1 MNKKS
6 TIFIAGHAGL
16 VGSAVYRNLSGHGY
30 QNLITIEKSKL
41 DLTDFKKV
49 DHFFRKNNIKYMIIC
64 AAKAGGI
71 LANKNYPVQFF
82 NENILIQNSLLNLA
96 LKYKLKRTI
105 FLGTSCIYPNNSK
118 TPIKEDALLNGKVHE
133 TNEAYAIAKIAGI
146 KLCDSLYKQ
155 YALDIVALMPTNV
168 YGVNDK
174 YSKKF
179 SHVIPAMI
187 AKFLD
192 AKNKNQKN
200 VKLWG
205 DGSPEREFIF
215 SDDLA
220 EAIYIILK
228 TDKKKLY
235 NLCNNSFP
243 IINVGSGYIYSIK
256 KLAHLLKIKIGF
268 KGKINFDHKF
278 PNGVMKKHLNFHKI
292 KQLGWS
298 PKINLDRGL
307 DIVLKNLPR

>member
-1 MNKKS
+1 MHNKS

-16 VGSAVYRNLSGHGY
+16 VGSAVYRNLLGHGY
-30 QNLITIEKSKL
+30 KNLIIADKNKL

-49 DHFFRKNNIKYMIIC
+49 DRFFSKNNIQYMIIC

-71 LANKNYPVQFF
+71 LANNNYPVQFF

-118 TPIKEDALLNGKVHE
+118 TPIKEKSLLNGQIHK
-133 TNEAYAIAKIAGI
+133 TNEAYAIAKISGI
-146 KLCDSLYKQ
+146 KLCESIYRQ
-155 YALDIVALMPTNV
+155 YNLDIVALMPTNV
-168 YGVNDK
+168 YGINDK

-179 SHVIPAMI
+179 SHVIPGMI
-187 AKFLD
+187 AKFLY
-192 AKNKNQKN
+192 AKNNNKK
-200 VKLWG
+200 VIKLWG

-220 EAIYIILK
+220 EAIHVVLI
-228 TDKKKLY
+228 TNKKKLY
-235 NLCNNSFP
+235 KLCNNSFP
-243 IINVGSGYIYSIK
+243 IINIGSGYIYSIK
-256 KLAHLLKIKIGF
+256 KLANLLKIKIGY
-268 KGKINFDHKF
+268 KGKINFDSKY
-278 PNGVMKKHLNFHKI
+278 PNGVMKKHLNFDRI
-292 KQLGWS
+292 KKLGWL

-307 DIVLKNLPR
+307 DIVLKNLFN